1 MNENRYPDIEKNGMY
16 GMALVSLDR
25 YEELLDC
32 ETRVA
37 VALEYYDKA
46 KFTTVDDILMLL
58 GANIKNGAEKDE

>member
-1 MNENRYPDIEKNGMY
+1 MNENKYPDIEKDGINGMVT
-16 GMALVSLDR
+16 VSLER
-25 YEELLDC
+25 YEKLLDC

-58 GANIKNGAEKDE
+58 GVNIKNGAEENE

>member
-16 GMALVSLDR
+16 GMLIVSLER

-37 VALEYYDKA
+37 VALKYYDKA

-58 GANIKNGAEKDE
+58 GANIKNGAEEDE

>member
-1 MNENRYPDIEKNGMY
+1 MNNYPDIEKDGMNGTVY
-16 GMALVSLDR
+16 VSLDR

-46 KFTTVDDILMLL
+46 KFATVDDILMML
-58 GANIKNGAEKDE
+58 GANIKSGAKEDE

>member
-1 MNENRYPDIEKNGMY
+1 MNENRYPDIEKD
-16 GMALVSLDR
+16 GMAGVVAVSLER

-58 GANIKNGAEKDE
+58 GANIKNGAEEDE